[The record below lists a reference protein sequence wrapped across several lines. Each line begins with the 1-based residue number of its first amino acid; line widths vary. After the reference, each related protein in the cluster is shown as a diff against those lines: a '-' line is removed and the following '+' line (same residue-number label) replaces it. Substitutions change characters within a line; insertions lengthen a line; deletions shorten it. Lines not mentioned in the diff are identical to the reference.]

1 MPTDVVIYTS
11 RVCPYC
17 LRAKRLLDAKGVAYE
32 ERMLD
37 LSHESR
43 QMLVDLTGRY
53 TVPQILVNGT
63 PLGGFDELSALDQ
76 AGELDRLL
84 NGAG

>member
-1 MPTDVVIYTS
+1 MPNIVMYTS
-11 RVCPYC
+11 AVCPFC
-17 LRAKRLLDAKGVAYE
+17 IRAKRLLDAKGVTYE

-53 TVPQILVNGT
+53 TVPQILIDDT
-63 PLGGFDELSALDQ
+63 PVGGFDDIAALDR
-76 AGELDRLL
+76 AGKLDDLL
-84 NGAG
+84 GLTA